1 MPGAQTIPETAP
13 LAKPAMHFGVILAI
27 SLCHMI
33 NDVMQSLLAAMYP
46 VLQAEFGLSFS
57 QIGLMTLAFM
67 GTASVL
73 QPAVGWRTDK
83 HPVPQSLA
91 IGMGST
97 LVGLGLLALA
107 WGYGGLLLG
116 AALIGVGSA
125 VFHPEASRVTRAA
138 AGGRFGTAQSLFQ
151 VGGNAGQAM
160 GPLLAALIVVPLGRV
175 AVGAFAAL
183 ALVGMAILVQ
193 VGRWHEGQRRTA
205 PARKATNDSALPR
218 RKVMIT
224 LAVLALLV
232 FSKNAYSASI
242 SSFLT
247 FYTIERFSLS
257 VAQSQLMLFLFLGAS
272 AAGVLL
278 GGILGDKF
286 GTRGVIWFSILG
298 VLPFTLALPHVGL
311 LATGVLIVI
320 IGFVL
325 ASAFPAI
332 IVYAQE
338 LVPGRV
344 GMIAGVFFGFAFGTG
359 GLAAAALGHVGR
371 CARHCL
377 CLCALRVFARLGA
390 VDHLSAAPARLRGA
404 AIAQFGFG
412 CYLLP
417 QITEPEN
424 EANGHGLRC

>member
-1 MPGAQTIPETAP
+1 MPSAQTVTDSAP
-13 LAKPAMHFGVILAI
+13 LANPGMHMGVILAI

-33 NDVMQSLLAAMYP
+33 NDVMQSLLAAIYP
-46 VLQAEFGLSFS
+46 VLQAEFGLSFT

-97 LVGLGLLALA
+97 LIGLGLLALA
-107 WGYGGLLLG
+107 WGYGGLLAG

-160 GPLLAALIVVPLGRV
+160 GPLLAALIVVPLGRL

-183 ALVGMAILVQ
+183 ALVGMAILVRI
-193 VGRWHEGQRRTA
+193 GRWHEGQRRAAT
-205 PARKATNDSALPR
+205 ARKPLGEHGLPR
-218 RKVMIT
+218 GK
-224 LAVLALLV
+224 VLATLTVLAILV

-247 FYTIERFSLS
+247 FYTIERFGLS
-257 VAQSQLMLFLFLGAS
+257 VAQSQMMLFLFLGAS

-278 GGILGDKF
+278 GGVLGDRF
-286 GTRGVIWFSILG
+286 GVRGVIWFSILG
-298 VLPFTLALPHVGL
+298 VLPLTLALPHVGL
-311 LATGVLIVI
+311 FATGALIVV
-320 IGFVL
+320 IGFVI

-359 GLAAAALGHVGR
+359 GLAAAALGLLADARGIAFVYAV
-371 CARHCL
+371 CAFL
-377 CLCALRVFARLGA
+377 PALGLLTVFL
-390 VDHLSAAPARLRGA
+390 PRLR
-404 AIAQFGFG
+404 
-412 CYLLP
+412 
-417 QITEPEN
+417 N
-424 EANGHGLRC
+424 